1 MLLRRLLVL
10 VVLLLVLL
18 AVGNAIAPRESTR
31 STSPPPGP
39 VTTPSSPPVAEPI
52 PPAGPGTV
60 ELRLSAAKASARNV
74 VRAQEGELVHL
85 VVSGR
90 VPGSVELSGY
100 DLIEPVD
107 AASPA
112 EFDFFADHAG
122 TFSVRL
128 LESGAV
134 VGRLRVKP
142 TA

>member
-1 MLLRRLLVL
+1 VLLRRLLIL

-18 AVGNAIAPRESTR
+18 AVANAIAPRESTQ

-39 VTTPSSPPVAEPI
+39 VTTPSAPVAEPV
-52 PPAGPGTV
+52 PPAPGSV
-60 ELRLSAAKASARNV
+60 ELSLSAARAGARNV
-74 VRAQEGELVHL
+74 VRANVGDLVHL
-85 VVSGR
+85 VVSEP
-90 VPGSVELSGY
+90 VPGSVGLSGY

-107 AASPA
+107 ADSPA
-112 EFDFFADHAG
+112 EFDFVADQAG
-122 TFSVRL
+122 TFTVRL

>member
-1 MLLRRLLVL
+1 VLLRRLLVL

-18 AVGNAIAPRESTR
+18 AVANAIAPRESTR
-31 STSPPPGP
+31 STSPPPAP
-39 VTTPSSPPVAEPI
+39 VTTPSPQVAEPI

-60 ELRLSAAKASARNV
+60 ELSLSAARAGARNV
-74 VRAQEGELVHL
+74 VRAHVGDLVHL
-85 VVSGR
+85 VVSAS
-90 VPGSVELSGY
+90 VPGSVQLSGY

-112 EFDFFADHAG
+112 EFDFVAEQAG
-122 TFSVRL
+122 TFTVRL
-128 LESGAV
+128 LDSGAV